1 MERQPKDYWENW
13 SDKDMEALANKETVT
28 SRELLEQINMFR
40 EQEGKSKLEN
50 YDLKKIIRKEL
61 KKDFN
66 AGKISCIKETDSRG
80 REQDL
85 YILTFSQ
92 GKRVLLRESPT
103 VRQAV
108 IEYIEKLENAII
120 KLQEQ
125 RRNEARLLGKI
136 TRKLETDSIKGL
148 MIYGKIEPCNQW
160 KYYKHYTNLIYSV
173 MGYNPKNK
181 PRREEMTQS
190 ELIILDKLESVVNM
204 EINNNIALRIPFI
217 MIYQNVKDKVDEV
230 YRGMRKLFILE
241 QKNNNNLMLQ

>member
-1 MERQPKDYWENW
+1 
-13 SDKDMEALANKETVT
+13 MEALANKETVT
-28 SRELLEQINMFR
+28 SLELLEQINIFR
-40 EQEGKSKLEN
+40 EQEGKSKLEH
-50 YDLKKIIRKEL
+50 YQILRKIRDEFTADKIIVSKYKDKTGKEN
-61 KKDFN
+61 DM
-66 AGKISCIKETDSRG
+66 
-80 REQDL
+80 
-85 YILTFSQ
+85 YILTFNQSRQ
-92 GKRVLLRESPT
+92 LATRESKK
-103 VRQAV
+103 VRTA
-108 IEYIEKLENAII
+108 IFEYIEKLENAII

-125 RRNEARLLGKI
+125 KRNEARLLGKI

-148 MIYGKIEPCNQW
+148 MIYGKIEPRNQW
-160 KYYKHYTNLIYSV
+160 KYYKHYTNLIYSA

-181 PRREEMTQS
+181 PRKEEMTHS

>member
-1 MERQPKDYWENW
+1 MKV
-13 SDKDMEALANKETVT
+13 LANKETVT
-28 SRELLEQINMFR
+28 SLELLEQINIFR
-40 EQEGKSKLEN
+40 KQEGKSKLEH

-61 KKDFN
+61 SKDFN
-66 AGKISCIKETDSRG
+66 AGKISCIKQKDSRG
-80 REQDL
+80 RGQDL

-108 IEYIEKLENAII
+108 IEYIDKLESAII
-120 KLQEQ
+120 QLQEQ
-125 RRNEARLLGKI
+125 KRNEARLLGKI

-148 MIYGKIEPCNQW
+148 MIYGKVEPRNQW
-160 KYYKHYTNLIYSV
+160 KYYRHYTNLIYSV
-173 MGYNPKNK
+173 MGYNTKNK

>member
-1 MERQPKDYWENW
+1 MEGQPKNYWKNW
-13 SDKDMEALANKETVT
+13 SDKDMEALTNKETVT
-28 SRELLEQINMFR
+28 SRELLEQINIFR
-40 EQEGKSKLEN
+40 EQEKKSKLEH

-61 KKDFN
+61 SKDFN
-66 AGKISCIKETDSRG
+66 TGKISCIKQKDSRG

-108 IEYIEKLENAII
+108 IEYIDKLESAII
-120 KLQEQ
+120 QLQEQ
-125 RRNEARLLGKI
+125 KRNEARLLGKI

-148 MIYGKIEPCNQW
+148 MLYGKIEPRNQW
-160 KYYKHYTNLIYSV
+160 KYYKHYTDLIYSV

>member
-28 SRELLEQINMFR
+28 SLELLEQINIFR
-40 EQEGKSKLEN
+40 EQEGKSKLEH
-50 YDLKKIIRKEL
+50 YQILRKIRDEFTADKIIVSKYKDKTGKEN
-61 KKDFN
+61 DM
-66 AGKISCIKETDSRG
+66 
-80 REQDL
+80 
-85 YILTFSQ
+85 YILTFNQSRQ
-92 GKRVLLRESPT
+92 LATRESKK
-103 VRQAV
+103 VRTA
-108 IEYIEKLENAII
+108 IFEYIEKLENAII

-125 RRNEARLLGKI
+125 KRNEARLLGKI

-148 MIYGKIEPCNQW
+148 MLYGKIEPRNQW
-160 KYYKHYTNLIYSV
+160 KYYKHYTDLIYSV

-230 YRGMRKLFILE
+230 YRGMRKLFIQE
-241 QKNNNNLMLQ
+241 QNNNNNLMLQ

>member
-1 MERQPKDYWENW
+1 
-13 SDKDMEALANKETVT
+13 MEALANKETVT
-28 SRELLEQINMFR
+28 SLELLEQINIFR
-40 EQEGKSKLEN
+40 EQEGKSKLEH
-50 YDLKKIIRKEL
+50 YQILRKIRDEFTADKIIVSKYKDKTGKEN
-61 KKDFN
+61 DM
-66 AGKISCIKETDSRG
+66 
-80 REQDL
+80 
-85 YILTFSQ
+85 YILTFNQSRQ
-92 GKRVLLRESPT
+92 LATRESKK
-103 VRQAV
+103 VRTA
-108 IEYIEKLENAII
+108 IFEYIEKLENAII

-125 RRNEARLLGKI
+125 KRNEARLLGKI

-148 MIYGKIEPCNQW
+148 MIYGKIEPRNQW

>member
-1 MERQPKDYWENW
+1 MK
-13 SDKDMEALANKETVT
+13 ALVNKETVT

-125 RRNEARLLGKI
+125 KRHEARLLGKI

-148 MIYGKIEPCNQW
+148 MIYGKIEPRNQW

>member
-1 MERQPKDYWENW
+1 MK
-13 SDKDMEALANKETVT
+13 ALANKETVT
-28 SRELLEQINMFR
+28 SRELLEQINIFR
-40 EQEGKSKLEN
+40 EQEGKSKLEH
-50 YDLKKIIRKEL
+50 YQILRKIRDEFTTDKIIVSKYKDETGKEN
-61 KKDFN
+61 DM
-66 AGKISCIKETDSRG
+66 
-80 REQDL
+80 
-85 YILTFSQ
+85 YILTFNQSRQ
-92 GKRVLLRESPT
+92 LATRESKK
-103 VRQAV
+103 VRTA
-108 IEYIEKLENAII
+108 IFEYIEKLENAII

-125 RRNEARLLGKI
+125 KRNEARLLGKI

-148 MIYGKIEPCNQW
+148 MIYGKIEPRNQW
-160 KYYKHYTNLIYSV
+160 KYYRHYTNLIYSV
-173 MGYNPKNK
+173 MGYNTKNK

>member
-1 MERQPKDYWENW
+1 MKV
-13 SDKDMEALANKETVT
+13 LANKETVT
-28 SRELLEQINMFR
+28 SRELLEQINIFR
-40 EQEGKSKLEN
+40 KQEGKSKLEH

-61 KKDFN
+61 SKDFN
-66 AGKISCIKETDSRG
+66 AGKISYIKQKDSRG
-80 REQDL
+80 REQEI

-108 IEYIEKLENAII
+108 IEYIDKLESAII
-120 KLQEQ
+120 QLQEQ
-125 RRNEARLLGKI
+125 KRNEARLLGKI

-148 MIYGKIEPCNQW
+148 MAYGKVEPRNQW

>member
-1 MERQPKDYWENW
+1 MKT
-13 SDKDMEALANKETVT
+13 LANKETVT

-108 IEYIEKLENAII
+108 IEYIDKLENAII

-125 RRNEARLLGKI
+125 KRNEARLLGKI

-148 MIYGKIEPCNQW
+148 MIYGKIEPRNQW
-160 KYYKHYTNLIYSV
+160 KYYKHYTDLIYSV

-230 YRGMRKLFILE
+230 YRGMRKLFIME

>member
-1 MERQPKDYWENW
+1 MEGQPKDYWKNW
-13 SDKDMEALANKETVT
+13 SDKNMEAFANKETVT
-28 SRELLEQINMFR
+28 SHELLEQINIFR
-40 EQEGKSKLEN
+40 KQEEKSKLEH

-61 KKDFN
+61 TKDFN
-66 AGKISCIKETDSRG
+66 AGKISCIKQKDSRG
-80 REQDL
+80 REQEI

-108 IEYIEKLENAII
+108 IEYIDKLENAII
-120 KLQEQ
+120 QLQKQ
-125 RRNEARLLGKI
+125 RIKEARYLGKI

-148 MIYGKIEPCNQW
+148 MAYGRIEPRNQW
-160 KYYKHYTNLIYSV
+160 KYYRHYTNLAYSV

-181 PRREEMTQS
+181 PKREEMAQG
-190 ELIILDKLESVVNM
+190 ELIILDKLESVINM
-204 EINNNIALRIPFI
+204 EISNNIALGTPFI

>member
-28 SRELLEQINMFR
+28 SLELLEQINIFR
-40 EQEGKSKLEN
+40 EQEGKSKLEH
-50 YDLKKIIRKEL
+50 YQILRKIRDEFTADKIIVSKYKDKTGKEN
-61 KKDFN
+61 DM
-66 AGKISCIKETDSRG
+66 
-80 REQDL
+80 
-85 YILTFSQ
+85 YILTFNQSRQ
-92 GKRVLLRESPT
+92 LATRESKK
-103 VRQAV
+103 VRTA
-108 IEYIEKLENAII
+108 IFEYIEKLENAII
-120 KLQEQ
+120 KVQEQ
-125 RRNEARLLGKI
+125 KRNEARLLGKI

-148 MIYGKIEPCNQW
+148 MIYGKIEPRNQW
-160 KYYKHYTNLIYSV
+160 KYYKHYTNLIYSA

-181 PRREEMTQS
+181 PRKEEMTQS

>member
-1 MERQPKDYWENW
+1 
-13 SDKDMEALANKETVT
+13 MEAFANKETVT
-28 SRELLEQINMFR
+28 SHELLEQINIFR
-40 EQEGKSKLEN
+40 KQEEKSKLEH

-61 KKDFN
+61 TKDFN
-66 AGKISCIKETDSRG
+66 AGKISCIKQKDSRG
-80 REQDL
+80 REQEI

-108 IEYIEKLENAII
+108 IEYIDKLENAII
-120 KLQEQ
+120 QLQKQ
-125 RRNEARLLGKI
+125 RIKEARYLGKI

-148 MIYGKIEPCNQW
+148 MAYGRIEPRNQW
-160 KYYKHYTNLIYSV
+160 KYYRHYTNLAYSV

-181 PRREEMTQS
+181 PKREEMAQG
-190 ELIILDKLESVVNM
+190 ELIILDKLESVINM
-204 EINNNIALRIPFI
+204 EISNNIALGTPFI

>member
-1 MERQPKDYWENW
+1 
-13 SDKDMEALANKETVT
+13 MEALANKETVT
-28 SRELLEQINMFR
+28 SLELLEQINIFR
-40 EQEGKSKLEN
+40 KQERKSKLEH
-50 YDLKKIIRKEL
+50 YQILRKIRDEFTTDKIIVSKYKDETGKEN
-61 KKDFN
+61 DM
-66 AGKISCIKETDSRG
+66 
-80 REQDL
+80 
-85 YILTFSQ
+85 YILTFNQSRQ
-92 GKRVLLRESPT
+92 LATRESKK
-103 VRQAV
+103 VRTA
-108 IEYIEKLENAII
+108 IFEYIEKLENAII

-125 RRNEARLLGKI
+125 KRNEARLLGKI

-148 MIYGKIEPCNQW
+148 MIYGKVEPCNQW
-160 KYYKHYTNLIYSV
+160 KYYKHYTNLAYSV

>member
-1 MERQPKDYWENW
+1 MK
-13 SDKDMEALANKETVT
+13 ALANKETVT

-108 IEYIEKLENAII
+108 IEYIDKLESAII
-120 KLQEQ
+120 QLQEQ
-125 RRNEARLLGKI
+125 KRNEARLLGKI

-148 MIYGKIEPCNQW
+148 MIYGKVEPRNQW

>member
-1 MERQPKDYWENW
+1 MKT
-13 SDKDMEALANKETVT
+13 LANKETVT

-125 RRNEARLLGKI
+125 KRHEARLLGKI

-148 MIYGKIEPCNQW
+148 MIYGKIEPRNQW

-241 QKNNNNLMLQ
+241 KKNNNNLMLQ

>member
-1 MERQPKDYWENW
+1 MK
-13 SDKDMEALANKETVT
+13 SLANKETVT
-28 SRELLEQINMFR
+28 SRELLEQINIFR
-40 EQEGKSKLEN
+40 EQEGKSKLEH
-50 YDLKKIIRKEL
+50 YQILRKIRDEFTTDKIIVSKYKDETGKEN
-61 KKDFN
+61 DM
-66 AGKISCIKETDSRG
+66 
-80 REQDL
+80 
-85 YILTFSQ
+85 YILTFNQSRQ
-92 GKRVLLRESPT
+92 LATRESKK
-103 VRQAV
+103 VRTA
-108 IEYIEKLENAII
+108 IFEYIEKLENAII

-125 RRNEARLLGKI
+125 KRNEARLLGKI

-148 MIYGKIEPCNQW
+148 MIYGKVEPRNQW

-173 MGYNPKNK
+173 MGYNTKNK

>member
-1 MERQPKDYWENW
+1 
-13 SDKDMEALANKETVT
+13 MEALANKETVT
-28 SRELLEQINMFR
+28 SLELLEQINIFR
-40 EQEGKSKLEN
+40 EQEGKSKLEH
-50 YDLKKIIRKEL
+50 YQILRKIRDEFTADKIIVSKYKDKTGKEN
-61 KKDFN
+61 DM
-66 AGKISCIKETDSRG
+66 
-80 REQDL
+80 
-85 YILTFSQ
+85 YILTFNQSRQ
-92 GKRVLLRESPT
+92 LATRESKK
-103 VRQAV
+103 VRTA
-108 IEYIEKLENAII
+108 IFEYIEKLENAII

-125 RRNEARLLGKI
+125 KRNEARLLGKI

-148 MIYGKIEPCNQW
+148 MIYGKIEPRNQW

-181 PRREEMTQS
+181 PRRKEMTQS

>member
-28 SRELLEQINMFR
+28 SLELLEQINIFR
-40 EQEGKSKLEN
+40 EQEGKSKLEH
-50 YDLKKIIRKEL
+50 YQILRKIRDEFTADKIIVSKYKDKTGKEN
-61 KKDFN
+61 DM
-66 AGKISCIKETDSRG
+66 
-80 REQDL
+80 
-85 YILTFSQ
+85 YILTFNQSRQ
-92 GKRVLLRESPT
+92 LATRESKK
-103 VRQAV
+103 VRTA
-108 IEYIEKLENAII
+108 IFEYIEKLENAII

-125 RRNEARLLGKI
+125 KRNEARLLGKI

-148 MIYGKIEPCNQW
+148 MIYGKIEPRNQW
-160 KYYKHYTNLIYSV
+160 KYYKHYTNLIYSA

-181 PRREEMTQS
+181 PRKEEMTQS

>member
-1 MERQPKDYWENW
+1 MK
-13 SDKDMEALANKETVT
+13 ALANKETVT
-28 SRELLEQINMFR
+28 SRELLEQINIFR
-40 EQEGKSKLEN
+40 EQEGKSKLEH
-50 YDLKKIIRKEL
+50 YQILRKIRDEFTTDKIIVSKYKDETGKEN
-61 KKDFN
+61 DM
-66 AGKISCIKETDSRG
+66 
-80 REQDL
+80 
-85 YILTFSQ
+85 YILTFNQSRQ
-92 GKRVLLRESPT
+92 LATRESKK
-103 VRQAV
+103 VRTA
-108 IEYIEKLENAII
+108 IFEYIEKLENAII

-125 RRNEARLLGKI
+125 KRNEARLLGKI

-148 MIYGKIEPCNQW
+148 MIYGKIEPRNQW
-160 KYYKHYTNLIYSV
+160 KYYRHYTNLIYSV

>member
-1 MERQPKDYWENW
+1 MQSEFTAD
-13 SDKDMEALANKETVT
+13 
-28 SRELLEQINMFR
+28 
-40 EQEGKSKLEN
+40 
-50 YDLKKIIRKEL
+50 KIIVSKYKDETGKEN
-61 KKDFN
+61 DM
-66 AGKISCIKETDSRG
+66 
-80 REQDL
+80 
-85 YILTFSQ
+85 YILTFNQSRQ
-92 GKRVLLRESPT
+92 LATRESKK
-103 VRQAV
+103 VRTA
-108 IEYIEKLENAII
+108 IFEYIEKLENAII

-125 RRNEARLLGKI
+125 KRNEARLLGKI

-148 MIYGKIEPCNQW
+148 MIYGKIEPRNQW
-160 KYYKHYTNLIYSV
+160 KYYKHYTDLIYSV

>member
-1 MERQPKDYWENW
+1 MKV
-13 SDKDMEALANKETVT
+13 LANKETVT
-28 SRELLEQINMFR
+28 SRELLEQINIFR
-40 EQEGKSKLEN
+40 KQEGKSKLEH

-61 KKDFN
+61 SKDFN
-66 AGKISCIKETDSRG
+66 AGKISCIKQKDSRG
-80 REQDL
+80 REQEI

-108 IEYIEKLENAII
+108 IEYIDKLESAII
-120 KLQEQ
+120 QLQEQ
-125 RRNEARLLGKI
+125 KRNEARLLGKI

-148 MIYGKIEPCNQW
+148 MIYGKVEPRNQW
-160 KYYKHYTNLIYSV
+160 KYYRHYTNLIYSV
-173 MGYNPKNK
+173 MGYNTKNK

>member
-1 MERQPKDYWENW
+1 M
-13 SDKDMEALANKETVT
+13 
-28 SRELLEQINMFR
+28 
-40 EQEGKSKLEN
+40 
-50 YDLKKIIRKEL
+50 KKIIRKEL
-61 KKDFN
+61 EKDFN
-66 AGKISCIKETDSRG
+66 AGNISHIKQKDSRG

-125 RRNEARLLGKI
+125 KRNEARLLGKI

-148 MIYGKIEPCNQW
+148 MIYGKVEPRNQW
-160 KYYKHYTNLIYSV
+160 KYYRHYTNLIYSV

>member
-1 MERQPKDYWENW
+1 MKV
-13 SDKDMEALANKETVT
+13 LANKETVT
-28 SRELLEQINMFR
+28 SLELLEQINIFR
-40 EQEGKSKLEN
+40 KQEGKSKLEH

-61 KKDFN
+61 SKDFN
-66 AGKISCIKETDSRG
+66 AGKISCIKQKDSRG

-125 RRNEARLLGKI
+125 KRNEARLLGKI

-148 MIYGKIEPCNQW
+148 MIYGKVEPRNQW

-217 MIYQNVKDKVDEV
+217 MIYQNVKDKVDEI

>member
-1 MERQPKDYWENW
+1 MKV
-13 SDKDMEALANKETVT
+13 LANKETVT
-28 SRELLEQINMFR
+28 SLELLEQINIFR
-40 EQEGKSKLEN
+40 KQEGKSKLEH

-61 KKDFN
+61 TKDFN
-66 AGKISCIKETDSRG
+66 AGKISCIKQKDSRG
-80 REQDL
+80 RERDL

-108 IEYIEKLENAII
+108 IEYIDKLESAI
-120 KLQEQ
+120 KQLQEQ
-125 RRNEARLLGKI
+125 KRNEARLLGKI

-148 MIYGKIEPCNQW
+148 MIYGKVEPRNQW

-217 MIYQNVKDKVDEV
+217 MIYQNVKDKLDKV
-230 YRGMRKLFILE
+230 YREMKNIFILE
-241 QKNNNNLMLQ
+241 QKHNNNLMLQ

>member
-1 MERQPKDYWENW
+1 MK
-13 SDKDMEALANKETVT
+13 ALANKETVT
-28 SRELLEQINMFR
+28 SRELLEQINIFR
-40 EQEGKSKLEN
+40 EQEGKSKLEH
-50 YDLKKIIRKEL
+50 YQILRKIRDEFTTDKIIVSKYKDETGKEN
-61 KKDFN
+61 DMN
-66 AGKISCIKETDSRG
+66 
-80 REQDL
+80 
-85 YILTFSQ
+85 ILTFNQSRQ
-92 GKRVLLRESPT
+92 LATRESKK
-103 VRQAV
+103 VRTA
-108 IEYIEKLENAII
+108 IFEYIEKLENAII

-125 RRNEARLLGKI
+125 KRNEARLLGKI

-148 MIYGKIEPCNQW
+148 MIYGKVEPRNQW
-160 KYYKHYTNLIYSV
+160 KYYKHYTNLAYSV

>member
-1 MERQPKDYWENW
+1 
-13 SDKDMEALANKETVT
+13 MEALANKETVT
-28 SRELLEQINMFR
+28 SLELLEQINIFR
-40 EQEGKSKLEN
+40 EQEGKSKLEH
-50 YDLKKIIRKEL
+50 YQILRKIRDEFTADKIIVSKYKDKTGKEN
-61 KKDFN
+61 DM
-66 AGKISCIKETDSRG
+66 
-80 REQDL
+80 
-85 YILTFSQ
+85 YILTFNQSRQ
-92 GKRVLLRESPT
+92 LATRESKK
-103 VRQAV
+103 VRTA
-108 IEYIEKLENAII
+108 IFEYIEKLENAII

-125 RRNEARLLGKI
+125 KRNEARLLGKI

-148 MIYGKIEPCNQW
+148 MLYGKIEPRNQW
-160 KYYKHYTNLIYSV
+160 KYYKHYTNLIYSA

-181 PRREEMTQS
+181 PRKEEMTQS

>member
-1 MERQPKDYWENW
+1 
-13 SDKDMEALANKETVT
+13 MEALANKETVT
-28 SRELLEQINMFR
+28 SLELLEQINIFR
-40 EQEGKSKLEN
+40 EQEGKSKLEH
-50 YDLKKIIRKEL
+50 YQILRKIRDEFTADKIIVSKYKDKTGKEN
-61 KKDFN
+61 DM
-66 AGKISCIKETDSRG
+66 
-80 REQDL
+80 
-85 YILTFSQ
+85 YILTFNQSRQ
-92 GKRVLLRESPT
+92 LATRESKK
-103 VRQAV
+103 VRTA
-108 IEYIEKLENAII
+108 IFEYIEKLENAII

-125 RRNEARLLGKI
+125 KRNEARLLGKI

-148 MIYGKIEPCNQW
+148 MIYGKVEPRNQW
-160 KYYKHYTNLIYSV
+160 KYYKHYTNLIYSA

-181 PRREEMTQS
+181 PRKEEMTQS

>member
-1 MERQPKDYWENW
+1 MK
-13 SDKDMEALANKETVT
+13 SLANKETVT
-28 SRELLEQINMFR
+28 SRELLEQINIFR
-40 EQEGKSKLEN
+40 EQEGKSKLEH
-50 YDLKKIIRKEL
+50 YQILRKIRDEFTTDKIIVSKYKDETGKEN
-61 KKDFN
+61 DM
-66 AGKISCIKETDSRG
+66 
-80 REQDL
+80 
-85 YILTFSQ
+85 YILTFNQSRQ
-92 GKRVLLRESPT
+92 LATRESKK
-103 VRQAV
+103 VRTA
-108 IEYIEKLENAII
+108 IFEYIEKLENAII

-125 RRNEARLLGKI
+125 KRNEARLLGKI

-148 MIYGKIEPCNQW
+148 MIYGKVEPCNQW
-160 KYYKHYTNLIYSV
+160 KYYKHYTNLAYSV

>member
-1 MERQPKDYWENW
+1 MK
-13 SDKDMEALANKETVT
+13 SLANKETVT
-28 SRELLEQINMFR
+28 SRELLEQINIFR
-40 EQEGKSKLEN
+40 QQEGKSKLEN

-108 IEYIEKLENAII
+108 IEYIDKLENAII

-125 RRNEARLLGKI
+125 KRNEARLLGKI

-148 MIYGKIEPCNQW
+148 MIYGKIEPRNQW
-160 KYYKHYTNLIYSV
+160 KYYKHYTDLIYSV

-230 YRGMRKLFILE
+230 YRGMRKLFIME

>member
-1 MERQPKDYWENW
+1 
-13 SDKDMEALANKETVT
+13 MEALANKETVT
-28 SRELLEQINMFR
+28 SHELLEQINIFR
-40 EQEGKSKLEN
+40 KQEGKSKLEH

-61 KKDFN
+61 TKDFN
-66 AGKISCIKETDSRG
+66 AEKISCIKQKDSRG
-80 REQDL
+80 REQEI

-108 IEYIEKLENAII
+108 IESAII
-120 KLQEQ
+120 QLQKQ
-125 RRNEARLLGKI
+125 RIKEARYLGKI

-148 MIYGKIEPCNQW
+148 MAYGRIEPRNQW
-160 KYYKHYTNLIYSV
+160 KYYRHYTNLAYSV

-181 PRREEMTQS
+181 PKREEMAQG
-190 ELIILDKLESVVNM
+190 ELIILDKLESVINM
-204 EINNNIALRIPFI
+204 EISNNIALGTPFI

-230 YRGMRKLFILE
+230 YRGMRKLFILD

>member
-1 MERQPKDYWENW
+1 MK
-13 SDKDMEALANKETVT
+13 SLANKETVT

-40 EQEGKSKLEN
+40 EQEGKPKMKHKTLL
-50 YDLKKIIRKEL
+50 DIIRKEL
-61 KKDFN
+61 YKEINEQKLLPISYTDTKNRKKPMF
-66 AGKISCIKETDSRG
+66 T
-80 REQDL
+80 
-85 YILTFSQ
+85 LTFSQ

-125 RRNEARLLGKI
+125 KRNEARLLGKI

-148 MIYGKIEPCNQW
+148 MIYGKVEPRNQW
-160 KYYKHYTNLIYSV
+160 KYYRHYTNLIYSV

-204 EINNNIALRIPFI
+204 EISNNIALGTPFI
-217 MIYQNVKDKVDEV
+217 LIYQNVKDKLDKV
-230 YRGMRKLFILE
+230 YREMKNIFILE
-241 QKNNNNLMLQ
+241 QKHNNNLMLQ